1 MVRLF
6 KTEKTAFG
14 EKREV
19 EFYVEQEWFEEYLKE
34 KYEETKN
41 ELYESIDS
49 FQCDYTSND
58 AKEVYEQAREDGY
71 LIL

>member
-1 MVRLF
+1 MLN
-6 KTEKTAFG
+6 KSG
-14 EKREV
+14 
-19 EFYVEQEWFEEYLKE
+19 LKNIWKK